1 MFYWLR
7 IASLM
12 LIDAL
17 LVALAMYAS
26 LGLRFDEGIE
36 EPWLTNFFYLAP
48 LFAFLVV
55 ASLFFSRLYHRLWKY
70 ASVGE
75 LLSIIRAVSIAL
87 LIGVAA
93 IYGLDL
99 PYLPRSVY
107 IMTWILAIAFIGAS
121 RLGWRVARDLVM
133 KNARQSLKNALIVG
147 AGDGGAVVARELQHN
162 SALGMEP
169 IGFIDD
175 NPLKQKMS
183 LYGIPVL
190 GRREDIPHMVSQ
202 YDVEEIIIAM
212 PSANGRAIREL
223 LAICRSTPSR
233 VRIFNGTG
241 EILTSN
247 ELRNVEMEDLL
258 RRDPVQ
264 LNTEEIA
271 AYIGGRTILVSG
283 AGGSIGSEL
292 CRQIAAFHPR
302 RLVLLDNS
310 ENSLFEIEM
319 ELRNKWG
326 SDFLAAELADIK
338 LVPELDSIYEKHRP
352 QVVFHAAAYKHV
364 PMMERHPDQ
373 AYKNNVL
380 GTGNMA
386 EMAAQYGA
394 ETFIMVST
402 DKAVNPSSV
411 MGASKRLAERIVQSH
426 NGGCGPANEI
436 IADST
441 AVPAA
446 ESVTASADGPVGS
459 TTRYAAVRFG
469 NVLGSKGSVVPI
481 FKRQIE
487 QGGPVT
493 VTDPEMTRYF
503 MTIPEAAGLIIQ
515 AGALARGGE
524 IFVLDM
530 GDPVKIMD
538 LAEDL
543 IRLAGLEPG
552 RDIKIEY
559 IGLRPGEKLH
569 EELFSSQEELSL
581 TRHEQIYVLKNG
593 AEKDLSG
600 KEMAELWNDI
610 VAELVRIQC

>member
-1 MFYWLR
+1 M
-7 IASLM
+7 I
-12 LIDAL
+12 IDAA
-17 LVALAMYAS
+17 LVALAMYAA
-26 LGLRFDEGIE
+26 LGLRFEEGIE
-36 EPWLTNFFYLAP
+36 EPWLSNFFYLAP
-48 LFAFLVV
+48 LFAVLVV
-55 ASLFFSRLYHRLWKY
+55 ASLFISRLYHRLWKY
-70 ASVGE
+70 ASIGE
-75 LLSIIRAVSIAL
+75 LLSVIRAVSIAML
-87 LIGVAA
+87 FGIAA
-93 IYGLDL
+93 VYGLDL
-99 PYLPRSVY
+99 PYMPRSVY
-107 IMTWILAIAFIGAS
+107 IISWILIIAFIGAS
-121 RLGWRVARDLVM
+121 RLGWRVARDMVM
-133 KNARQSLKNALIVG
+133 KNARLSLKNALIIG
-147 AGDGGAVVARELQHN
+147 AGDGGAIVARELQHN
-162 SALGMEP
+162 GALGMEP

-190 GRREDIPHMVSQ
+190 GSRENIPYMVSQ

-223 LAICRSTPSR
+223 LAICRSTPAR

-271 AYIGGRTILVSG
+271 AYISGRTILVSG

-292 CRQIAAFHPR
+292 CRQIAAFHPD

-319 ELRNKWG
+319 ELRKKWG
-326 SDFLAAELADIK
+326 SDFLAVELADIK
-338 LVPELDSIYEKHRP
+338 NRDELESVYEKNRP

-373 AYKNNVL
+373 AYRNNVL
-380 GTGNMA
+380 GTRNMA
-386 EMAAQYGA
+386 ETAAKYGA

-402 DKAVNPSSV
+402 DKAVNPSSI
-411 MGASKRLAERIVQSH
+411 MGASKRLAERIVQSF
-426 NGGCGPANEI
+426 NGTDHGADLGEGSPNGRNLPAGTMANSSP
-436 IADST
+436 ST
-441 AVPAA
+441 P
-446 ESVTASADGPVGS
+446 
-459 TTRYAAVRFG
+459 TRYAAVRFG

-515 AGALARGGE
+515 AGALARGRE

-530 GDPVKIMD
+530 GQPVRIVD

-552 RDIKIEY
+552 RDIKMEY

-581 TRHEQIYVLKNG
+581 TRHEQIHVLQNG
-593 AEKDLSG
+593 VEKDLRG
-600 KEMAELWNDI
+600 NDLEEMWQVMLAGLPGTDDN
-610 VAELVRIQC
+610 